1 MCGPKHPPGVSG
13 RRCGP
18 TPRSL
23 PYIAFALFPLYIT
36 LVTSF
41 KSKQEINNL
50 GVSPFW
56 ATGVT
61 VENYVYLAENT
72 QFFEHWM
79 LNTFIVSV
87 LATGISVLIGI
98 LAAYALA
105 RLRFRG
111 VEAFGVAVFVTYLV
125 PTSLL
130 FLPLIEVVNFIDD
143 YLPIRDTYWSLVL
156 TYPTFL
162 IPFVTWLLMGYFR
175 TVPVEVEECAYI
187 DGCTRLRALVTIVLP
202 MALPGVIC
210 AVLFAF
216 TLCWNEFLYSL
227 VFIQDAVHKTLS
239 VGRGD
244 RTDSRRYLLLGIAH
258 GRLYHGRTAY
268 HRAVCL
274 FHGLLCHRSH
284 GRCHQVSP
292 TDTGHSYDPTTETQ
306 QQCFDQKLLQ
316 NVFLLRSHGTHI
328 KQG

>member
-1 MCGPKHPPGVSG
+1 MASSTTTAALGVAV
-13 RRCGP
+13 RAK
-18 TPRSL
+18 TPAWRVRQTVWTYTALL
-23 PYIAFALFPLYIT
+23 PYVAFALFPLYIT

-50 GVSPFW
+50 GTSPFW

-79 LNTFIVSV
+79 LNTFVVSV
-87 LATGISVLIGI
+87 LATGISVIIGI

-143 YLPIRDTYWSLVL
+143 YIPIRDTYWSLVL

-227 VFIQDAVHKTLS
+227 VFIQDAVYKTLS
-239 VGRGD
+239 VGVVTELIRGD
-244 RTDSRRYLLLGIAH
+244 IYYWGSLMAACITGVLPIIV
-258 GRLYHGRTAY
+258 LYAFFMDYYVTGLTAG
-268 HRAVCL
+268 A
-274 FHGLLCHRSH
+274 
-284 GRCHQVSP
+284 
-292 TDTGHSYDPTTETQ
+292 
-306 QQCFDQKLLQ
+306 
-316 NVFLLRSHGTHI
+316 I
-328 KQG
+328 K

>member
-1 MCGPKHPPGVSG
+1 MASSTTTAALGVDV
-13 RRCGP
+13 RAK
-18 TPRSL
+18 TPAWRVRQTIWTYTALL

-72 QFFEHWM
+72 QFFEYWM

-143 YLPIRDTYWSLVL
+143 YVPIRDTYWSLIL

-239 VGRGD
+239 VGVVTELIRGD
-244 RTDSRRYLLLGIAH
+244 IYYWGSLMAACITGVLPIIV
-258 GRLYHGRTAY
+258 LYAFFMDYYVTGLTAG
-268 HRAVCL
+268 A
-274 FHGLLCHRSH
+274 
-284 GRCHQVSP
+284 
-292 TDTGHSYDPTTETQ
+292 
-306 QQCFDQKLLQ
+306 
-316 NVFLLRSHGTHI
+316 I
-328 KQG
+328 K

>member
-1 MCGPKHPPGVSG
+1 MASSTTTAAIGVEV
-13 RRCGP
+13 RAK
-18 TPRSL
+18 TPSWRIRQTVWTYIALL

-50 GVSPFW
+50 GASPFW
-56 ATGVT
+56 ATGIT
-61 VENYVYLAENT
+61 VDNYVYLAQYT

-87 LATGISVLIGI
+87 LATGVSVLVGI

-111 VEAFGVAVFVTYLV
+111 VEAFGIAVFVTYLV

-130 FLPLIEVVNFIDD
+130 FLPLIEVVNFIDE
-143 YLPIRDTYWSLVL
+143 YIPIRDTYWSLVV

-227 VFIQDAVHKTLS
+227 VFIQDAVYKTLS
-239 VGRGD
+239 VGVVTELIRGD
-244 RTDSRRYLLLGIAH
+244 IYYWGSLMAACITGVLPIIV
-258 GRLYHGRTAY
+258 LYAFFMDYYVTGLTAG
-268 HRAVCL
+268 A
-274 FHGLLCHRSH
+274 
-284 GRCHQVSP
+284 
-292 TDTGHSYDPTTETQ
+292 
-306 QQCFDQKLLQ
+306 
-316 NVFLLRSHGTHI
+316 I
-328 KQG
+328 K

>member
-1 MCGPKHPPGVSG
+1 MASSTTTAAIGVEV
-13 RRCGP
+13 RAK
-18 TPRSL
+18 TPSWRIRQTVWTYIALL

-61 VENYVYLAENT
+61 VENYVYLAKNT
-72 QFFEHWM
+72 QFFDHWM
-79 LNTFIVSV
+79 LNTFVVSV
-87 LATGISVLIGI
+87 LATGVSVLIGI

-111 VEAFGVAVFVTYLV
+111 VEAFGLAVFVTYLV

-130 FLPLIEVVNFIDD
+130 FLPLIEVINFIDN
-143 YLPIRDTYWSLVL
+143 YIPIRDTYWSLVL

-187 DGCTRLRALVTIVLP
+187 DGCTRLRTLITIVLP

-227 VFIQDAVHKTLS
+227 VFIQDAVYKTLS
-239 VGRGD
+239 VGVVTELIRGD
-244 RTDSRRYLLLGIAH
+244 IYYWGSLMAACITGVLPIIV
-258 GRLYHGRTAY
+258 LYAFFMDYYVTGLTAG
-268 HRAVCL
+268 A
-274 FHGLLCHRSH
+274 
-284 GRCHQVSP
+284 
-292 TDTGHSYDPTTETQ
+292 
-306 QQCFDQKLLQ
+306 
-316 NVFLLRSHGTHI
+316 I
-328 KQG
+328 K

>member
-1 MCGPKHPPGVSG
+1 MVSRTTTAAIGVEV
-13 RRCGP
+13 RAK
-18 TPRSL
+18 TPSWRIRQTVWTYTALL

-50 GVSPFW
+50 GASPFW

-61 VENYVYLAENT
+61 VDNYVYLAKNT

-87 LATGISVLIGI
+87 LATGVSVLIGI

-130 FLPLIEVVNFIDD
+130 FLPLIEVVNFIDE
-143 YLPIRDTYWSLVL
+143 YIPIRDTYWSLVV

-187 DGCTRLRALVTIVLP
+187 DGCTRLRALITIVLP
-202 MALPGVIC
+202 MALPGVVC

-227 VFIQDAVHKTLS
+227 VFIQDAVYKTLS
-239 VGRGD
+239 VGVVTELIRGD
-244 RTDSRRYLLLGIAH
+244 IYYWGSLMAACITGVLPIIV
-258 GRLYHGRTAY
+258 LYAFFMDYYVTGLTAG
-268 HRAVCL
+268 A
-274 FHGLLCHRSH
+274 
-284 GRCHQVSP
+284 
-292 TDTGHSYDPTTETQ
+292 
-306 QQCFDQKLLQ
+306 
-316 NVFLLRSHGTHI
+316 I
-328 KQG
+328 K

>member
-1 MCGPKHPPGVSG
+1 
-13 RRCGP
+13 
-18 TPRSL
+18 
-23 PYIAFALFPLYIT
+23 
-36 LVTSF
+36 
-41 KSKQEINNL
+41 
-50 GVSPFW
+50 
-56 ATGVT
+56 
-61 VENYVYLAENT
+61 
-72 QFFEHWM
+72 M
-79 LNTFIVSV
+79 LNTFVVSV
-87 LATGISVLIGI
+87 LATGISVIIGI

-143 YLPIRDTYWSLVL
+143 YIPIRDTYWSLVL

-227 VFIQDAVHKTLS
+227 VFIQDAVYKTLS
-239 VGRGD
+239 VGVVTELIRGD
-244 RTDSRRYLLLGIAH
+244 IYYWGSLMAACITGVLPIIV
-258 GRLYHGRTAY
+258 LYAFFMDYYVTGLTAG
-268 HRAVCL
+268 A
-274 FHGLLCHRSH
+274 
-284 GRCHQVSP
+284 
-292 TDTGHSYDPTTETQ
+292 
-306 QQCFDQKLLQ
+306 
-316 NVFLLRSHGTHI
+316 I
-328 KQG
+328 K